1 MLRPRAEVR
10 ENLFYLF
17 ESYCLHYSSEIEDKV
32 FSSPIEVSWDQGTH
46 NCQEKWTMDVGN
58 TSGSVWSQ
66 IDKKQIHFC
75 HQKNHDRGQTEIEA
89 I

>member
-1 MLRPRAEVR
+1 M
-10 ENLFYLF
+10 
-17 ESYCLHYSSEIEDKV
+17 
-32 FSSPIEVSWDQGTH
+32 FSSPIEVSWDQGTQ
-46 NCQEKWTMDVGN
+46 NCQEKWTMDAGN

-66 IDKKQIHFC
+66 IDKKQILFC